1 MEHKNLILVAE
12 DDEVSFQ
19 FLNVVLEKIGIG
31 CIRANNGVQAIEIMK
46 SHPEIKLVMMDI
58 KMPKLDGLSATK
70 AIKSIRPDIIIV
82 AQTAYALNSEKAKFL
97 REGCDAYI
105 SKPIDIDLLKG
116 IMAKYLKA

>member
-116 IMAKYLKA
+116 IMA